1 MNAKDKD
8 TAFLGQ
14 PRGLSTLFFTEMW
27 ERFSY
32 YGMRAI
38 LIYYMYYAVTKGGLG
53 YSQATAASVMAI
65 YGSLVYLAGIAGGF
79 ISDRIL
85 GSRKTVFYGGVLIM
99 LGHIALS
106 LPFGT
111 PALLIS
117 IGLIVIGTGM
127 LKPNVSEMVG
137 ALYSPEDTRRD
148 AGFSIFVFGIN
159 LGALLAPLVVSWFGF
174 NISFHAGFSLAA
186 IGMFF
191 GLLQYYFDGKKYLS
205 KDSLYPADPIQPDE
219 VKKYGFKTLIGVIVL
234 ALILIFMAMA
244 NALTIDNVVLLI
256 SIIAIITPIVYFIL
270 MFSSNKVN
278 KVERSRLWAYVPL
291 FIAATIFWAI
301 EEQGS
306 VVLALFAANRTQL
319 DYGWLHIS
327 AANFQSLNPLFIMLY
342 TPIFAALWTKLGKKQ
357 PTAPKKFVYGLVF
370 TGLSYLFIALPG
382 LMYGTSGKVNALWL
396 VGSWAIVEIGEML
409 ISPIGLSVT
418 TKLAPAAY
426 ASQMMSMWFL
436 SDAAGQ
442 AINAQIVRLYPGH
455 EVAYFVW
462 TAVITIIFA
471 FILFFMSPWISKKMQ
486 GIK

>member
-1 MNAKDKD
+1 MNTQDKD

-65 YGSLVYLAGIAGGF
+65 YGSLVYLASVVGGF

-99 LGHIALS
+99 FGHIALS
-106 LPFGT
+106 LPFGSA
-111 PALLIS
+111 ALLIS
-117 IGLIVIGTGM
+117 IGLIVAGTGM

-137 ALYSPEDTRRD
+137 SLYSVEDTRRD

-159 LGALLAPLVVSWFGF
+159 LGALLAPLIVSWVGF
-174 NISFHAGFSLAA
+174 QINFHAGFSLAA

-191 GLLQYYFDGKKYLS
+191 GLIQYYLGGKKYLN
-205 KDSLYPADPIQPDE
+205 KDSLYPSDPIQPEE
-219 VKKYGFKTLIGVIVL
+219 VKKFGLRTLVGVIVL
-234 ALILIFMAMA
+234 ALILIVMYFA
-244 NALTIDNVVLLI
+244 NALNVDNVVLLI
-256 SIIAIITPIVYFIL
+256 SVFAIITPIVYFII
-270 MFSSNKVN
+270 MFTSSKVS
-278 KVERSRLWAYVPL
+278 KTERSRLWAYVPL

-306 VVLALFAANRTQL
+306 VVLALFAADRTQL
-319 DYGWLHIS
+319 SYGWFHIT
-327 AANFQSLNPLFIMLY
+327 AANFQSLNPFFIMLY
-342 TPIFAALWTKLGKKQ
+342 TPLFAWLWTKLGKKQ
-357 PTAPKKFVYGLVF
+357 PSSPKKFVYGLIF

-382 LMYGTSGKVNALWL
+382 MMFGTDGKVNALWL
-396 VGSWAIVEIGEML
+396 VGSWAIVEVGEML

-418 TKLAPAAY
+418 TKLAPTAF

-436 SDAAGQ
+436 ADAAGQ
-442 AINAQIVRLYPGH
+442 AVNAQIVKLYPGH
-455 EVAYFVW
+455 EVAYFIWIGIV
-462 TAVITIIFA
+462 TIVFA
-471 FILFFMSPWISKKMQ
+471 IALFAMAPWISKKMQ